1 MDRALLKRVRFPS
14 PVVYSTSFCSHYV
27 SLAVDKSLCKK
38 PQMDTQLHHT
48 SQSKQKLC
56 ESFSLLLLCFIF
68 AKLDSVEYCMV
79 SFTND
84 SEALWRKGF
93 TMTNIILQSYINLWM
108 SSIDGPRICVCYPVQ

>member
-1 MDRALLKRVRFPS
+1 MDGTLHTAQNGVSFPI

-27 SLAVDKSLCKK
+27 SLAVDKSLCEN
-38 PQMDTQLHHT
+38 PQMDPQLHHT

-68 AKLDSVEYCMV
+68 TKLVSVEYRMV

-84 SEALWRKGF
+84 SEALLSLEERLYNDNC
-93 TMTNIILQSYINLWM
+93 NIAILY
-108 SSIDGPRICVCYPVQ
+108 